1 MRNSSGAN
9 MLQEAIRA
17 RRGSRTWM
25 ELQEELPDRP
35 AEVKRLMDMSDQE
48 LVEFARDHVPGG
60 RVGPLRVLYST
71 EFEKDGEV
79 IQLVAGIDG
88 AEAEPFVV
96 SLLDGP
102 VGGDRHGS
110 LMWSGSSLEEGL
122 RLMRS
127 DEQHFEFAGYKP
139 KGERVELTRRR
150 FCEEL
155 LDLTLGRWRPAAG

>member
-1 MRNSSGAN
+1 MRNSGGAN

-48 LVEFARDHVPGG
+48 LVEFARDHVPGC

-88 AEAEPFVV
+88 DEPFVV

-139 KGERVELTRRR
+139 KGERVEITRRR

-155 LDLTLGRWRPAAG
+155 FDLTLYRGRSAAG